1 MRWLVEIPC
10 LALGDK
16 IIRKG
21 DLVPEGVLPSESLD
35 SFVRKGYLKL
45 DEIKIAPVVEIKP
58 EPEVEEIPV
67 VEPIPE
73 PEVEEIPIEGVDVKH
88 APKKRTRRKV
98 KR

>member
-16 IIRKG
+16 IIQKG
-21 DLVPEGVLPSESLD
+21 DLVPEGVLPQESLD

-45 DEIKIAPVVEIKP
+45 DEIKVVPVVEIKP
-58 EPEVEEIPV
+58 ELEVEEIPV
-67 VEPIPE
+67 GPIPE
-73 PEVEEIPIEGVDVKH
+73 PMVEGVDVKH
-88 APKKRTRRKV
+88 APKKRPRKKA